1 MGNLTVSKFSGSSL
15 SDSENV
21 VRAMQIIKSDSSRR
35 FVIISAPGKTSG
47 EIGITDMLYMC
58 HSGSA
63 NRENYNDILERV
75 RKRYESIIDALG
87 MNFDLEAE
95 IKPLEK
101 DLISGMSADHI
112 AGRGEYI
119 MAGIIAAYLGWERV
133 DAADIIRF
141 DNDGTL
147 NESET
152 IRLSRD
158 KLRNMAHAV
167 IPGFY
172 GAKQNGET
180 KTFPRK
186 GGDITGGLI
195 ARSVNA
201 DLLEKWNLK
210 TEIFSADPETVNDPA
225 MIRTLTYSEALA
237 LNYAGIKT
245 IHDSV
250 IMLLKDTDMNV
261 RVRSILKPDD
271 EGTLITSEKKTDAA
285 AVCITGRQKFNI
297 IHIEKHGV
305 NKICGIGEKLLGVF
319 TKHKIACE
327 HFLSGIHKLSF
338 VLKTPTFDLRRNE
351 ILNDIRQAVSPE
363 SITVDDSLSLI
374 AVIGNGMGT
383 VKGKFAKIFS
393 ALYGTDIN
401 IRMVDQGA
409 DDLSII
415 LGVDDKDYHKAV
427 NALYEGV
434 IMKG

>member
-1 MGNLTVSKFSGSSL
+1 MSNLTVSKFSGSAL
-15 SDSENV
+15 SDTDGVIS
-21 VRAMQIIKSDSSRR
+21 AMKIIKADSSRR
-35 FVIISAPGKTSG
+35 FVIISAPGKTHDD
-47 EIGITDMLYMC
+47 IGITDMLYLC
-58 HSGSA
+58 QANSA
-63 NRENYNDILERV
+63 NRENYSGIIENIR
-75 RKRYESIIDALG
+75 RRYEAIINALG
-87 MNFDLEAE
+87 MNFDLESE
-95 IKPLEK
+95 IQPLMK
-101 DLISGMSADHI
+101 DLISGMSPDHI

-119 MAGIIAAYLGWERV
+119 MAGIIAKYLGWERI

-141 DNDGTL
+141 RNDGTL

-152 IRLSRD
+152 IRLSRERL
-158 KLRNMAHAV
+158 KNVTHAV

-172 GAKQNGET
+172 GTKENGET

-195 ARSVNA
+195 ARSVDA
-201 DLLEKWNLK
+201 DLLEKWNK
-210 TEIFSADPETVNDPA
+210 TTEIFSADPQTVNDPA
-225 MIRTLTYSEALA
+225 MIRKLTYSEALA

-250 IMLLKDTDMNV
+250 IMLLKDTNIKV
-261 RVRSILKPDD
+261 RVRSISKPDD

-297 IHIEKHGV
+297 VHVEKHGV
-305 NKICGIGEKLLGVF
+305 NKICGFGEKLLGVF

-338 VLKTPTFDLRRNE
+338 VLKTPIFDLRRKE
-351 ILNDIRQAVSPE
+351 ILDDIKKAVAPE
-363 SITVDDSLSLI
+363 SITVDNSLSLI
-374 AVIGNGMGT
+374 AVIGSGMGVT
-383 VKGKFAKIFS
+383 KGKFAKIFS

-401 IRMVDQGA
+401 VRMVDQGS

-415 LGVDDKDYHKAV
+415 LGVNDEDYDKAV
-427 NALYEGV
+427 NALYECM